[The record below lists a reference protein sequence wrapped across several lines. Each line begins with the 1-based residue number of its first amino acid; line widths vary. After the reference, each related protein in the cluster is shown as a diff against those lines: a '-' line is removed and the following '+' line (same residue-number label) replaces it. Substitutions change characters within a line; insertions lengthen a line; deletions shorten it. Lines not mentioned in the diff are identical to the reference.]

1 MARDDQF
8 MRELVVKMK
17 EKEPVIEGV
26 PMIYTWKD
34 PVLMCQ
40 TYHEHRTTN
49 RCHMWIEKKKKS
61 PEKMSSEK
69 KL

>member
-1 MARDDQF
+1 MVRDGQF

-17 EKEPVIEGV
+17 EKEPVIGGV

-40 TYHEHRTTN
+40 TYHEHRTTD
-49 RCHMWIEKKKKS
+49 RCHVWIEKKKECL
-61 PEKMSSEK
+61 EKTS
-69 KL
+69 